1 MIMKYKMETIKTF
14 YYDRPIIEKG
24 YANQTLFIDISVPD
38 ISVKPVDEKMKE
50 VFIGGKGFDLWL
62 LWHAVKSTTKWTDPD
77 NAICISSGPMG
88 GTPLYPGSGKVL

>member
-1 MIMKYKMETIKTF
+1 MIMEYKMETIKTF
-14 YYDRPIIEKG
+14 NYDRPIIDKG
-24 YANQTLFIDISVPD
+24 YANQTLFVDIFVPD

-62 LWHAVKSTTKWTDPD
+62 LWHAVKSSTKWTDPD

-88 GTPLYPGSGKVL
+88 GTPYIRAPAKVL